1 MSKDK
6 LDVLK
11 EAFQNECKVINL
23 KYEYEEYSGKE
34 QWAVISELTEEEILE
49 KYKPLV
55 QEYIPFLVLPPM
67 YGEVR
72 QQFRRNENK
81 HYMIMVRG
89 HIYSLEEDLE
99 EHHLEAAVEDCAA
112 QVFAKEQ
119 SRELWK
125 AINSLNE
132 IQRKR
137 LIAYYFEG
145 KTYREIADE
154 EGVDHKAVVRSVAIA
169 LKNLRIFLE

>member
-81 HYMIMVRG
+81 HYMRTVS
-89 HIYSLEEDLE
+89 YT
-99 EHHLEAAVEDCAA
+99 HLT
-112 QVFAKEQ
+112 
-119 SRELWK
+119 LPT
-125 AINSLNE
+125 
-132 IQRKR
+132 
-137 LIAYYFEG
+137 IA
-145 KTYREIADE
+145 
-154 EGVDHKAVVRSVAIA
+154 
-169 LKNLRIFLE
+169 